1 MLPDLGAAIV
11 NGSQNTMPTPLTSED
26 IDGKLKGDDE
36 KLNKRG
42 RIADNIVGFGLND
55 HYSLRY
61 NSMCKAASR
70 IYLHL

>member
-1 MLPDLGAAIV
+1 
-11 NGSQNTMPTPLTSED
+11 MPTPLTSEGMD
-26 IDGKLKGDDE
+26 DKLKVDDE

-42 RIADNIVGFGLND
+42 RISDNDTVGFGLND

-61 NSMCKAASR
+61 NSMFKAASR

>member
-1 MLPDLGAAIV
+1 
-11 NGSQNTMPTPLTSED
+11 MPTPLTSEGMD
-26 IDGKLKGDDE
+26 DKLKVDDE

-42 RIADNIVGFGLND
+42 RISDNDTVGFGLND

-61 NSMCKAASR
+61 NSMCKAVSR